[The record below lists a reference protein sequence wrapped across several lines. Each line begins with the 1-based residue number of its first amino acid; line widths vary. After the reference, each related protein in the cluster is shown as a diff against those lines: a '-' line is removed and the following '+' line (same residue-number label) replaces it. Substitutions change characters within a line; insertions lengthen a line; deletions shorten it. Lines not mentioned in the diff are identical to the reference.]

1 MTSVTIVC
9 SDGTTADALNE
20 ADYTAES
27 WGAMKLEYEEAVDA
41 LAIAE
46 YKVDVDEATE
56 HLMAAINALVKVDA
70 DTPSGSE
77 EPDNIDD
84 SSVENVPTGDANNMM
99 AYLAAALLA
108 LTAGAAVTCRRKI
121 KNVR

>member
-1 MTSVTIVC
+1 
-9 SDGTTADALNE
+9 
-20 ADYTAES
+20 
-27 WGAMKLEYEEAVDA
+27 MKLEYEEAVDA

-46 YKVDVDEATE
+46 YKADVDEATE

>member
-1 MTSVTIVC
+1 MLKKIHQITRIWQQFRGSGKQ
-9 SDGTTADALNE
+9 SS
-20 ADYTAES
+20 ES

-46 YKVDVDEATE
+46 YKAYVDEATE
-56 HLMAAINALVKVDA
+56 HLMAAINALVKADA

-77 EPDNIDD
+77 EPDNTDD
-84 SSVENVPTGDANNMM
+84 SSVEDVPTGDANNMM